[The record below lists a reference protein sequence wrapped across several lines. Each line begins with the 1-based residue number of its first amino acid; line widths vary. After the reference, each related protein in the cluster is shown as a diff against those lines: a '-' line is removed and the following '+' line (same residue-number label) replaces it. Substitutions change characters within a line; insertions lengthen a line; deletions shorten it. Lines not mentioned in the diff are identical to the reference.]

1 MTSNQPA
8 ILIVDD
14 TLDNIRFLSK
24 MLLERGYNVR
34 KAISGTMAMTAV
46 NAVLPDL
53 ILLDI
58 NMPDMNGYEVC
69 EKLKSDPKT
78 RGVPIIFLSAL
89 DDVSDKVK
97 AFQAGGVD
105 YMSKPFQ
112 FEEVLA
118 RIENQLT
125 IQRLQAQLQ
134 AKNTKL
140 QTTVE
145 NLQTTQE
152 QLVQKEKAIAVGQLV
167 AGVAHEINNPV
178 SFIYSNLVPARE
190 YIQDLLELIKLYQ
203 EEYPEPTPR
212 IRERMDEI
220 DLDFLDSDLQKLL
233 ESMQSGADRIRTIV
247 LGLRL
252 FSRLD
257 EADIKAVNLHEGLDS
272 TLMLLQHRLESEDN
286 RPNIQILKDYGDLPR
301 VTCHA
306 RRLNQ
311 VFLNLLNNAIDAIEQ
326 KMKETPALSHPQI
339 QIRTQAIGE
348 NRVAI
353 AIVDNGKGI
362 PEEERSRLF
371 DPFHTTKPVGK
382 GVGLGLSSS
391 YQVIVE
397 QHHGKLTYNSS
408 PETGSEF
415 VFEIPIEPSSV
426 SMYRNS

>member
-1 MTSNQPA
+1 MTSNQPD

-34 KAISGTMAMTAV
+34 KAISGPMAMTAV

-58 NMPDMNGYEVC
+58 NMPEMNGYEVC
-69 EKLKSDPKT
+69 EKLKSEAKT

-97 AFQAGGVD
+97 AFQTGGVD
-105 YMSKPFQ
+105 YISKPFQ

-140 QTTVE
+140 QTTLE

-152 QLVQKEKAIAVGQLV
+152 KLVQKEKAIAVGQLV

-190 YIQDLLELIKLYQ
+190 YIQDLLQLIELYQ

-220 DLDFLDSDLQKLL
+220 DLDFLSSDLQKLL
-233 ESMQSGADRIRTIV
+233 DSMQSGADRIRTIV

-257 EADIKAVNLHEGLDS
+257 EADIKPVDLHEGLDS

-286 RPNIQILKDYGDLPR
+286 RPNIQILKEYGDLPR

-326 KMKETPALSHPQI
+326 KRKETPIFSHPKI

-353 AIVDNGKGI
+353 AIADNGKGI
-362 PEEERSRLF
+362 PEEERSQLF
-371 DPFHTTKPVGK
+371 DPFHTTKPIGK
-382 GVGLGLSSS
+382 GIGLGLSSS
-391 YQVIVE
+391 YQVIVR
-397 QHHGKLTYNSS
+397 QHHGTLTCNSS

-415 VFEIPIEPSSV
+415 VVEIPIQPSSF
-426 SMYRNS
+426 SMYRDS